1 MMTLK
6 HFLDRPLWAAAAGY
20 DFNYMDC
27 MSYTANAY
35 DHSFSLLFNSL
46 RILPETEV
54 GELHLWLLGFIAAVV
69 SIAVWPFIFWLVAV
83 VVWFKC
89 KTYRKKYFLGDG
101 MTNIAKM
108 NIEKWTNECEKKW
121 KRELRNEK

>member
-27 MSYTANAY
+27 MSCTANAY
-35 DHSFSLLFNSL
+35 DHSFILLFNSL

-69 SIAVWPFIFWLVAV
+69 GIAVWPFIFWLVAV

-101 MTNIAKM
+101 MTDIAKM
-108 NIEKWTNECEKKW
+108 NIVEWTKECE
-121 KRELRNEK
+121 

>member
-1 MMTLK
+1 
-6 HFLDRPLWAAAAGY
+6 
-20 DFNYMDC
+20 YMDC

-69 SIAVWPFIFWLVAV
+69 GIAVWPFIFWLVAV

-89 KTYRKKYFLGDG
+89 KAYRKKYFLGDG
-101 MTNIAKM
+101 MTDIAKM
-108 NIEKWTNECEKKW
+108 NIEKWTKECEKKW
-121 KRELRNEK
+121 RKKK

>member
-35 DHSFSLLFNSL
+35 DYSFSLLLNSL
-46 RILPETEV
+46 RILPQTEV
-54 GELHLWLLGFIAAVV
+54 ESFIYGYWALSRLELVLLYGLLF
-69 SIAVWPFIFWLVAV
+69 SGWLVAV

-89 KTYRKKYFLGDG
+89 KTYRRKYFLGDG
-101 MTNIAKM
+101 MTDIAKM
-108 NIEKWTNECEKKW
+108 NIEKWTKECEKKW
-121 KRELRNEK
+121 RKKK

>member
-1 MMTLK
+1 MMTFK

-20 DFNYMDC
+20 NFNYMDC

-46 RILPETEV
+46 RILPQTEV

-69 SIAVWPFIFWLVAV
+69 GVAVWPFIFWLVAV

-89 KTYRKKYFLGDG
+89 KAYRKKYFLGDG
-101 MTNIAKM
+101 MTDIAKM
-108 NIEKWTNECEKKW
+108 NIEKWTKECEKK
-121 KRELRNEK
+121 

>member
-35 DHSFSLLFNSL
+35 DHSFSLLLNSL
-46 RILPETEV
+46 RILPQTEV
-54 GELHLWLLGFIAAVV
+54 ESFIYGYCALSRLELVLLYGLLFSGWWLL
-69 SIAVWPFIFWLVAV
+69 
-83 VVWFKC
+83 
-89 KTYRKKYFLGDG
+89 
-101 MTNIAKM
+101 
-108 NIEKWTNECEKKW
+108 
-121 KRELRNEK
+121 

>member
-54 GELHLWLLGFIAAVV
+54 GELLFMDIGL
-69 SIAVWPFIFWLVAV
+69 
-83 VVWFKC
+83 
-89 KTYRKKYFLGDG
+89 YRGCRWYCCMAFYFLAGG
-101 MTNIAKM
+101 CCSVGLSARHTGRKLF
-108 NIEKWTNECEKKW
+108 
-121 KRELRNEK
+121 LR

>member
-69 SIAVWPFIFWLVAV
+69 GIAVWPFIFWLVAV

-101 MTNIAKM
+101 MTGMAKR
-108 NIEKWTNECEKKW
+108 NIEKWSKECEKKGR
-121 KRELRNEK
+121 KKK